1 MKEKTSL
8 EIGTRFFL
16 ADGKAAPGAPA
27 VHAEANAPASAA
39 DTKAVLGQRF
49 NILAYGGGPIAQY
62 WSEVPLV
69 IDISASSVANVF
81 PILQHHS
88 TFRIIG
94 HATEAVTT
102 SRTFGLDC
110 VVSVPSA
117 AAFEFVR
124 AARAGFPW
132 RASVGAS
139 VISRRE
145 VKAGEKVKVNGRDFI
160 GPIVIVGAHFFE
172 TSILPL
178 PADDETSVSLLADA

>member
-1 MKEKTSL
+1 MKEKASL
-8 EIGTRFFL
+8 DIGTRFYL
-16 ADGKAAPGAPA
+16 ADGKAMPEPPT
-27 VHAEANAPASAA
+27 VHAEAGTPAKEA
-39 DTKAVLGQRF
+39 DAKAVLGQRF
-49 NILAYGGGPIAQY
+49 HITAYGGGPIAQY

-69 IDISASSVANVF
+69 IDISASTVANVI

-102 SRTFGLDC
+102 TRTFGLDC

-117 AAFEFVR
+117 ASFEFVR
-124 AARAGFPW
+124 AARAEFPW

-145 VKAGEKVKVNGRDFI
+145 IKSGEKVKVNGRELH
-160 GPIVIVGAHFFE
+160 GPVVIVGAHFFE

-178 PADDETSVSLLADA
+178 PADDETSVKLLA